1 MQTCTTGTSHAGLYD
16 DNKELETFNYYQ
28 KMLHHSRL
36 SSPISNTVNMKYLVS
51 KYAIKTGKRR
61 KKTGPLQ

>member
-1 MQTCTTGTSHAGLYD
+1 MQTRTTGTSHGGLCD
-16 DNKELETFNYYQ
+16 DNKGLETFNYYQ
-28 KMLHHSRL
+28 EMLHHRRL

-61 KKTGPLQ
+61 KTT